1 MEYVYPSY
9 YQTFQCIGGA
19 CPDTCCAG
27 WEIVI
32 DDKSLERY
40 KKYPDGFGNRL
51 RNSIDFKKKSFKQY
65 DRRCAFLNEDNLCD
79 IYSEAGQG
87 MLCRTCRMYPRH
99 VEDYENIRELSLSLS
114 CPEAA
119 RLILTQDK
127 LVLKHREKETSS
139 EDYGDFDDL
148 LFSQLLDVRQVL
160 LQIVQDES
168 LDIDTRKMMILSLA
182 HHLQKSM
189 SEGMLFGMEDVCQK
203 YLKPGAGERCRNY
216 MVQQMSMKDADRF
229 TVMQGMF
236 DSLRQLEVLS
246 AGWPDITKHCENV
259 LFGKGREQ
267 YQILRKY
274 RLSEKIQEQL
284 LSYFIYVYFAGAV
297 YDGRPYVKVK
307 LAVTSVM
314 MIEDMLSVTAA
325 EKGSVSLEDIIES
338 AHRYAR
344 EVEHSDINL
353 NKMAEMLSQEKCY
366 HIRRLIAA
374 LAE

>member
-1 MEYVYPSY
+1 MEYVYPSF
-9 YQTFQCIGGA
+9 YQTFQCIGGE

-40 KKYPDGFGNRL
+40 KKYPGGFGNRL

-65 DRRCAFLNEDNLCD
+65 DRRCAFLNEENLCD

-119 RLILTQDK
+119 RLILTQDR

-148 LFSQLLDVRQVL
+148 LFSQLLDARQVL

-168 LDIDTRKMMILSLA
+168 LDINTRKMMLLSLA
-182 HHLQKSM
+182 HHLQRSM
-189 SEGMLFGMEDVCQK
+189 SEGMLFGMEDVYQK
-203 YLKPGAGERCRNY
+203 YLKTGAGERCRDY

-229 TVMQGMF
+229 SVMQEMF
-236 DSLRQLEVLS
+236 VSLRQLEVL
-246 AGWPDITKHCENV
+246 AADWPDIMKHCENV

-267 YQILRKY
+267 YQALRKY
-274 RLSEKIQEQL
+274 RLPEKIQEQL

-307 LAVTSVM
+307 LAVASVM
-314 MIEDMLSVTAA
+314 MIEDMLCVTVA